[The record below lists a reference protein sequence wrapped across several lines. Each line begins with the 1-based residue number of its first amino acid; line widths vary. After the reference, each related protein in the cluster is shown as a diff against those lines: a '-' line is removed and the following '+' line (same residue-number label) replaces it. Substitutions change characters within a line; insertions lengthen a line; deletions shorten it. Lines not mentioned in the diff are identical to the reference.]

1 VSARKLLALTAV
13 VAALFAFIF
22 LFERK
27 MPSTAE
33 RQRKGNLY
41 WDLPEDRLTDL
52 TLTRGTETV
61 EFARAEGAPWRM
73 VKPDRYPADPFAVN
87 SAAGELTDLKQASV
101 DSAEARPQDYGLDHP
116 VATAKLTWTDAAD
129 PSAVRT
135 RTIEFGVDIPGTD
148 ITAARV
154 AGQSTVLFVP
164 SSALA
169 AVKKPVDDFRSRD
182 LFGGRS
188 ADVSRVEILRGRGR
202 LVLFRRDGAWWL
214 SEPVADLADSG
225 EADRLV
231 GQLTG
236 LRTLEFIHPADD
248 LAALSLQPPLYRVSL
263 TGEKGAVTSVDFGAT
278 RSDGNSVYARKDGR
292 VQTVDQ
298 EIVAEL
304 SKESEPFRS
313 STLVAF
319 NRGDVTSVE
328 ADFESDKHI
337 LTRDDTGWSSGGRP
351 VLASAVD
358 DVLNAIAALK
368 SKGFVDDAGVRA
380 LPPPAATVIVRT
392 KTGPPWTIGLR
403 PRAGELVATVS
414 SRPGGFVVEG
424 AVSGK
429 LGAVFARAV
438 TPPTPAPTK
447 KP

>member
-1 VSARKLLALTAV
+1 VSARKLLALTAI

-22 LFERK
+22 LFERR

-41 WDLPEDRLTDL
+41 WDLPEDRLTGL
-52 TLTRGTETV
+52 TLTRGAETV
-61 EFARAEGAPWRM
+61 EFTRTGGAPWRM
-73 VKPDRYPADPFAVN
+73 VKPDPYPADAFAVN
-87 SAAGELTDLKQASV
+87 GAAGELTELKQASV

-116 VATAKLTWTDAAD
+116 VATATLVWTDAEE
-129 PSAVRT
+129 PSAVKT
-135 RTIEFGVDIPGTD
+135 RTVEFGVDIPGTD

-169 AVKKPVDDFRSRD
+169 AVKKPVDDFRSREV
-182 LFGGRS
+182 FGGRA
-188 ADVSRVEILRGRGR
+188 ADVSRLEILRGRGR
-202 LVLFRRDGAWWL
+202 LVLFRRDGTWWL
-214 SEPVADLADSG
+214 SEPVADLADAG
-225 EADRLV
+225 ETDRLV

-236 LRTLEFIHPADD
+236 LRTVEFVHGGED

-292 VQTVDQ
+292 IQTVDQ

-304 SKESEPFRS
+304 SKEAEPFRS
-313 STLVAF
+313 ATLVAF

-328 ADFESDKHI
+328 ADFQTDKHV
-337 LTRDDTGWSSGGRP
+337 LTRDATGWTSGGRP
-351 VLASAVD
+351 VLASAAD

-368 SKGFVDDAGVRA
+368 SKAFVDEAAVKA
-380 LPPPAATVIVRT
+380 LPAPASTVIVRT

-414 SRPGGFVVEG
+414 SRPGGFVVDG
-424 AVSGK
+424 DVSGK
-429 LGAVFARAV
+429 LGAAFARAV
-438 TPPTPAPTK
+438 TSPTPAPTK